1 MNRSLALWGG
11 FTLALAFVFS
21 SAALADDLKADPV
34 HSFVVFD
41 VHHFGAGYVYGT
53 FGGPTGAVGYDS
65 TDLTKTSFDLSVDTA
80 SIETRNENRDKDLK
94 GPDYF
99 DVKQF
104 PTMTFKSTSVTKT
117 GDQTMAVTGD
127 LTVRGVTKS
136 ITVPI
141 EITGTGT
148 MMGKTRTGFRADFKI
163 DRRDYGMVI
172 HPEPVIGNDVHI
184 VVAIEAVQQ

>member
-11 FTLALAFVFS
+11 FSLALAFLLS
-21 SAALADDLKADPV
+21 TAALADDLKADPV

-41 VHHFGAGYVYGT
+41 IHHFGAGYVYGT
-53 FGGPTGAVGYDS
+53 FGGPTGTIGYDS
-65 TDLTKTSFDLSVDTA
+65 TDLTKTSLDLSVDTA
-80 SIETRNENRDKDLK
+80 SLQTRNENRDKDLK

-141 EITGTGT
+141 EITGTAT

-172 HPEPVIGNDVHI
+172 HPEPMIGNEVHI
-184 VVAIEAVQQ
+184 IVAIEAVQQ